1 MSASY
6 KDLKKYCYFSSLSDG
21 ALEALSKKLQPVQMR
36 AGDDIIE
43 EDKPADAFFLVRTG
57 EVEILK
63 KTKWGQKA
71 KINVVSEGDGF
82 GEMALLTCSP
92 RCCSVRAKTDVNLL
106 KLLKADFDEIVGMD
120 SAFSQMVE
128 HKIRSYS
135 QFNHMKTLQPF
146 ALLEPKKMEA
156 FISKLVEKEYPA
168 GAEVIKQGDTG
179 YIYYIIKSGRV
190 EVIKKNIDDIPE
202 KVSELEE
209 GEGFGEEA
217 LISDL
222 PRNATV
228 KTLTDTVVWTL
239 AKPDFDD
246 IMKASFLEEVFPED
260 VFDIQNREVSYLDV
274 RMPIE
279 YEEEHIPKA
288 RLVPMDELRKKYGTL
303 NQDTEY
309 YVYCQSGLRSASAA
323 FLLNSQGFKAKSI
336 KGGLFAWTG
345 PVDEG
350 TRETEGIH
358 TPFKPT

>member
-1 MSASY
+1 M
-6 KDLKKYCYFSSLSDG
+6 
-21 ALEALSKKLQPVQMR
+21 
-36 AGDDIIE
+36 
-43 EDKPADAFFLVRTG
+43 
-57 EVEILK
+57 
-63 KTKWGQKA
+63 
-71 KINVVSEGDGF
+71 
-82 GEMALLTCSP
+82 
-92 RCCSVRAKTDVNLL
+92 
-106 KLLKADFDEIVGMD
+106 
-120 SAFSQMVE
+120 
-128 HKIRSYS
+128 
-135 QFNHMKTLQPF
+135 
-146 ALLEPKKMEA
+146 
-156 FISKLVEKEYPA
+156 
-168 GAEVIKQGDTG
+168 IKQGDKG

-190 EVIKKNIDDIPE
+190 EVIKKNIDDVPE

-209 GEGFGEEA
+209 GEVVGEEA
-217 LISDL
+217 LIRDL

-239 AKPDFDD
+239 AKPDFDE

-260 VFDIQNREVSYLDV
+260 VIDKEVNYLDV

-279 YEEEHIPKA
+279 YEEEHIPQA

-303 NQDTEY
+303 NQNTEY

-350 TRETEGIH
+350 KRETEGIH